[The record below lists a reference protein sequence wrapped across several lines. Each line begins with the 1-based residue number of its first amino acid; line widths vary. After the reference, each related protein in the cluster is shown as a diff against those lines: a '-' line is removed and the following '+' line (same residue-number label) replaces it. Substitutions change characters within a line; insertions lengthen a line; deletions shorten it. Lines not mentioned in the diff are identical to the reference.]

1 MYRRM
6 MVQNRICEK
15 KDMERKK
22 RSYRRRLKRVT
33 KSVDNEVPYSYR
45 NVKKGVKRRNLKK
58 EQMQEERFTA
68 IERDN
73 RMLLEKMSW
82 IMQHNSIDMHNTSRQ
97 FCKSLNYPHRVARLK
112 KINQKNKVML
122 QRIQKTKPYYD
133 VQKWE
138 QERVV
143 LEKHLEHMGE
153 YPYILNKFDK
163 HGKLRPMTS
172 QSQGS
177 LRRRHLRNIGSSQS
191 RRRPRTSG
199 STMSMTTDGRFS
211 TPGTRGS
218 SRMTRSRGGMRSS
231 GGGSGTFKS
240 RPGTSESMAYR
251 PSTSDSMAYRPNTA
265 EGRMSTAGSRGT
277 GLGPYE
283 DGLQGTE
290 PPFDGQQQQ
299 QQQLL
304 QVPQKPTPSHE
315 VILLEEEI
323 TFTVGETERVD
334 VRTTVIEI
342 GMRHPNGSDGCIG
355 LLIRGFIPGDEVT
368 VEYIC
373 LIPKIKQMCQEDW
386 AVATLE
392 MVEPVNEDEEEDF
405 NLLGDIDGGTN
416 NNEVVYKRISDVAQT
431 LTEGFNA
438 AVKLARHVATKVSL
452 LQDEEGAYYF
462 NA

>member
-15 KDMERKK
+15 KDMERKR

-112 KINQKNKVML
+112 KINQKNRVML

-138 QERVV
+138 RERLV

-163 HGKLRPMTS
+163 HGKLRPLTS
-172 QSQGS
+172 QSQRLS
-177 LRRRHLRNIGSSQS
+177 RRHVRNISTSQS
-191 RRRPRTSG
+191 RRRPYTSG
-199 STMSMTTDGRFS
+199 STMSMTTDGRYS

-218 SRMTRSRGGMRSS
+218 SRMTRSRGGLRSS
-231 GGGSGTFKS
+231 GSMNTFKS

-251 PSTSDSMAYRPNTA
+251 PGTSDSMAYRLNTS
-265 EGRMSTAGSRGT
+265 EGRLSAGGSR

-283 DGLQGTE
+283 DGLIGTE
-290 PPFDGQQQQ
+290 PPQFEN

-304 QVPQKPTPSHE
+304 
-315 VILLEEEI
+315 LLRRLSNI
-323 TFTVGETERVD
+323 SLVGMIRHLFAARGN
-334 VRTTVIEI
+334 RT
-342 GMRHPNGSDGCIG
+342 S
-355 LLIRGFIPGDEVT
+355 
-368 VEYIC
+368 
-373 LIPKIKQMCQEDW
+373 
-386 AVATLE
+386 
-392 MVEPVNEDEEEDF
+392 
-405 NLLGDIDGGTN
+405 
-416 NNEVVYKRISDVAQT
+416 
-431 LTEGFNA
+431 
-438 AVKLARHVATKVSL
+438 
-452 LQDEEGAYYF
+452 
-462 NA
+462 